1 MVIVAATGGA
11 YPALISHVFGQ
22 LSGDAG
28 TPFYAP
34 YLGEGVIVIP
44 ALIILLASIKACA
57 MYFQILSINALALR
71 ITTDM
76 QKAMFSHLVDA
87 ELSLHLSSPA
97 GSFISRLMNDL
108 MLVRE
113 AVVRLANNLVRDAL
127 TIIVMVGVMFW
138 FSWSLSVLV
147 LAVYPLAMRPIITIG
162 RKQRHASTALQEHNA
177 SLTALLTESL
187 QGIRMVKAYQLE
199 STEKN
204 RAFAAFEALYSRLVA
219 LLAGRARIDPIL
231 EALGG
236 VAVAGVIG
244 LATWQVSQGQMQT
257 SDVIGFITALV
268 MLVQPVRAMGTL
280 NAVSEEGA
288 AALSRIY
295 DLLDRK
301 NSLSEASE
309 PLKFVPQSGD
319 VTFANVSFS
328 YGDDTVLDDISF
340 TAKAGEMVALVGP
353 SGAGKSTILNLIP
366 RFFDADKGQITIDGA
381 DVREM
386 SFDSLRQAIALV
398 SQDAVLFDDTIAA
411 NIGFGRAGSTMDEI
425 MTAARN
431 AAADSFIQKMDGGY
445 DADVGATGNRLSGGQ
460 KQRIAIARA
469 MIRNAPVLLLDEAT
483 SALDAHSEQ
492 QVQKA
497 LDRLSAGRTSIV
509 IAHRLASIIHADQIL
524 VMDKGQIVERGRHDE
539 LLAKNGLYAE
549 LCRLQSLS

>member
-199 STEKN
+199 GTEKN
-204 RAFAAFEALYSRLVA
+204 VPLQHLKLFT
-219 LLAGRARIDPIL
+219 
-231 EALGG
+231 G
-236 VAVAGVIG
+236 V
-244 LATWQVSQGQMQT
+244 
-257 SDVIGFITALV
+257 
-268 MLVQPVRAMGTL
+268 
-280 NAVSEEGA
+280 
-288 AALSRIY
+288 LSRCW
-295 DLLDRK
+295 
-301 NSLSEASE
+301 
-309 PLKFVPQSGD
+309 P
-319 VTFANVSFS
+319 
-328 YGDDTVLDDISF
+328 
-340 TAKAGEMVALVGP
+340 
-353 SGAGKSTILNLIP
+353 
-366 RFFDADKGQITIDGA
+366 DG
-381 DVREM
+381 
-386 SFDSLRQAIALV
+386 
-398 SQDAVLFDDTIAA
+398 
-411 NIGFGRAGSTMDEI
+411 
-425 MTAARN
+425 
-431 AAADSFIQKMDGGY
+431 
-445 DADVGATGNRLSGGQ
+445 
-460 KQRIAIARA
+460 
-469 MIRNAPVLLLDEAT
+469 
-483 SALDAHSEQ
+483 
-492 QVQKA
+492 
-497 LDRLSAGRTSIV
+497 
-509 IAHRLASIIHADQIL
+509 
-524 VMDKGQIVERGRHDE
+524 RG
-539 LLAKNGLYAE
+539 LTPF
-549 LCRLQSLS
+549 

>member
-328 YGDDTVLDDISF
+328 YGDDTVLKDISF
-340 TAKAGEMVALVGP
+340 TAKAGQMVALVGP

>member
-509 IAHRLASIIHADQIL
+509 IAHRLASIVHADQIL

>member
-22 LSGDAG
+22 LAGDAG

-147 LAVYPLAMRPIITIG
+147 LAVYPLAMRPIISIG

-199 STEKN
+199 GTEKN
-204 RAFAAFEALYSRLVA
+204 RAFAAFEALYRRLVA

-257 SDVIGFITALV
+257 ADVIGFITALV

-328 YGDDTVLDDISF
+328 YGDDTVLNDISF
-340 TAKAGEMVALVGP
+340 TAKAGQMVALVGP
-353 SGAGKSTILNLIP
+353 SGAGKSTVLNLIP
-366 RFFDADKGQITIDGA
+366 RFFDADKGQITIDGV

-411 NIGFGRAGSTMDEI
+411 NIGFGRAGSAMDEI
-425 MTAARN
+425 ITAARN

-469 MIRNAPVLLLDEAT
+469 MVRNAPVLLLDEAT

-509 IAHRLASIIHADQIL
+509 IAHRLASVIHADQIL

>member
-199 STEKN
+199 GTEKK
-204 RAFAAFEALYSRLVA
+204 RAFAAFEALYRRLVA

-411 NIGFGRAGSTMDEI
+411 NIGFGRAGSAMDEI

>member
-411 NIGFGRAGSTMDEI
+411 NIGFGRAGSAMDEI

>member
-328 YGDDTVLDDISF
+328 YGDDTVLNDISF
-340 TAKAGEMVALVGP
+340 TAKAGQMVALVGP